1 MISEAVPVV
10 ERHERQQSAGCLWG
24 LALIPFNISAH
35 AAMMTNARMINSE
48 DDGRVVST
56 TPLTNGFTA
65 APNQPNDWAEK

>member
-1 MISEAVPVV
+1 MISKAVPVV
-10 ERHERQQSAGCLWG
+10 ARHECQQSAGCPWG

-48 DDGRVVST
+48 EDGRVVST

-65 APNQPNDWAEK
+65 APSQPNDWAEK